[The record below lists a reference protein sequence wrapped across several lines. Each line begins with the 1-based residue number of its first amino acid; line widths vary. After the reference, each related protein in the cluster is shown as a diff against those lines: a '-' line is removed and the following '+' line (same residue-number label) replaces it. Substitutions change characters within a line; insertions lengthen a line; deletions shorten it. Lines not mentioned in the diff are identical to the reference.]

1 MSIMDSFTTTG
12 VLARVTVK
20 RRERSWFRREGVP
33 DLIKAGTYLREV
45 KHKSM
50 DAILFIEIKL

>member
-1 MSIMDSFTTTG
+1 MDSFMTTG

-45 KHKSM
+45 KRKSM